1 MGVTVGELLQID
13 ILKNASVIAGA
24 SGMNRQIR
32 RVSFSDVP
40 LEEWKDPTC
49 FEPGDVFIRSFFAD
63 KDREERICEA
73 ISFYIQVNSA
83 CCITYRRFLPHF
95 PENAIALANEHNY
108 PIIVLDEIIPYANLI
123 RMITEYILISQH
135 EWLIENSL
143 SLLLHHSPS
152 AEKVSELYRKLVPAA
167 YENFLVIYA
176 SLGAC
181 APALIRSLA
190 DTLATQFPTTF
201 LRYSKDCFILLSC
214 PNPKNTAVT
223 LQQIDSV
230 LAAYA
235 PDHIAG
241 ISNPCKE
248 ADFPKGLHQALDA
261 HEVGKVTDS
270 RITYYN
276 ELSVYKLLM
285 PLCRK
290 HGEELASFYDEVIS
304 PLKAYEENNSV
315 NLLETVAT
323 YIECDGNIKKAA
335 SILHQHENTVR
346 FRVGKARELLNL
358 SHNHCAFIELVSI
371 ALRIGKLLSRD
382 S

>member
-24 SGMNRQIR
+24 GGMERQVK

-40 LEEWKDPTC
+40 LEEWKDPAC

-63 KDREERICEA
+63 KDQEERICEA

-83 CCITYRRFLPHF
+83 CCITYQRFLPRF
-95 PENAIALANEHNY
+95 PEKAIALANEHNY
-108 PIIVLDEIIPYANLI
+108 PIIVLDEIIPYADLI
-123 RMITEYILISQH
+123 RMITEYILFSQH
-135 EWLIENSL
+135 EWRIENSL
-143 SLLLHHSPS
+143 NLLLNHSLS

-167 YENFLVIYA
+167 YENFLVVYA
-176 SLGAC
+176 SLGTCTQAQ
-181 APALIRSLA
+181 LRSLA
-190 DTLATQFPTTF
+190 DTLADRFPTTV
-201 LRYSKDCFILLSC
+201 LRYSKGCFIVLSC
-214 PNPKNTAVT
+214 PDPKNTAVT
-223 LQQIDSV
+223 LRQIDSV
-230 LAAYA
+230 LAGYV
-235 PDHIAG
+235 PDHVAG
-241 ISNPCKE
+241 ISDPCKE
-248 ADFPKGLHQALDA
+248 TDFPKGLHQALDA
-261 HEVGKVTDS
+261 HEVGKVTAS

-285 PLCRK
+285 PLWRK
-290 HGEELASFYDEVIS
+290 HSEELASLCDEVIS
-304 PLKAYEENNSV
+304 PLKAYEESNSV

-323 YIECDGNIKKAA
+323 YIECDGNIKEAA

-346 FRVGKARELLNL
+346 FRISKARELLNL

-371 ALRIGKLLSRD
+371 ALRIRKLLSGD

>member
-1 MGVTVGELLQID
+1 M
-13 ILKNASVIAGA
+13 
-24 SGMNRQIR
+24 
-32 RVSFSDVP
+32 
-40 LEEWKDPTC
+40 
-49 FEPGDVFIRSFFAD
+49 
-63 KDREERICEA
+63 
-73 ISFYIQVNSA
+73 
-83 CCITYRRFLPHF
+83 
-95 PENAIALANEHNY
+95 
-108 PIIVLDEIIPYANLI
+108 
-123 RMITEYILISQH
+123 
-135 EWLIENSL
+135 
-143 SLLLHHSPS
+143 
-152 AEKVSELYRKLVPAA
+152 
-167 YENFLVIYA
+167 
-176 SLGAC
+176 
-181 APALIRSLA
+181 
-190 DTLATQFPTTF
+190 
-201 LRYSKDCFILLSC
+201 
-214 PNPKNTAVT
+214 T

-323 YIECDGNIKKAA
+323 YIECDGNIKEAA